1 MITAAR
7 ARFELPVPQPMPTVL
22 NMQYICETAS
32 RLLFLSVHWLKRV
45 RQIELKYARTRTL
58 KHTHTVCAQ
67 GEQCASGTAERTLV

>member
-1 MITAAR
+1 MSETDSSADGRASNSATPSSSEPMMTAAR

-45 RQIELKYARTRTL
+45 RQIELK
-58 KHTHTVCAQ
+58 
-67 GEQCASGTAERTLV
+67 